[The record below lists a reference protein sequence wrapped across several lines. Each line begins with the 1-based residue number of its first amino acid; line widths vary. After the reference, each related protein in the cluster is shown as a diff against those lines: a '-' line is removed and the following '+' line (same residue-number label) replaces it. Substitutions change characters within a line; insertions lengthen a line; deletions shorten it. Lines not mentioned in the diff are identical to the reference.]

1 MSDNKVAT
9 EASIK
14 EYVEGS
20 DQRGKVDRAEEIVL
34 LYLILQ
40 QLKEINAKTP

>member
-14 EYVEGS
+14 EWVEGD
-20 DQRGKVDRAEEIVL
+20 DQRGKSDRAEEIVL